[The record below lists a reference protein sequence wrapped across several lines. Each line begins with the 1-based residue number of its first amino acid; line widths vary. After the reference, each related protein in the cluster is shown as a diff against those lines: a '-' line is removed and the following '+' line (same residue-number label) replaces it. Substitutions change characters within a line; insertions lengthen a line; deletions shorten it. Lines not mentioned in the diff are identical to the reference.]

1 MQLKVGDKVALDI
14 VEFFGTTT
22 FSKGSP
28 LFTESVI
35 DAFKEGVKTLNG
47 VVTELDEYSGDDF
60 PLFVQFRELDN
71 DAYWITEEG
80 VEYLGGS
87 ETVTLDL
94 KVLLQENHSLTSII
108 SSLFRN
114 DIEKL
119 YEQGYREIKVQLLN
133 GDISKSSYCEIL
145 VSREDF
151 DVKTQ
156 YVQRCALKRSSLED
170 NTIVELIR
178 LVNQW
183 GVDRNI
189 TKEGGVSA
197 LKQVSKL
204 LEEAGETVS
213 ALADES
219 EGIDATNDL
228 RDAYGDM
235 LVCII
240 QAVRLSGMTIQEC
253 LSAAYEEIKDRK
265 GTMVNGKFVKE

>member
-1 MQLKVGDKVALDI
+1 MNQFAQGDVVILDLDI
-14 VEFFGTTT
+14 LLDEAKTSPVVSEIFKHGAEKILR
-22 FSKGSP
+22 KGCNK
-28 LFTESVI
+28 VR
-35 DAFKEGVKTLNG
+35 A
-47 VVTELDEYSGDDF
+47 VVTQAFGNNYHEIRVNRPEFLVNTQIVQVSALSYPSLVWPIGDGSLNDDTDG
-60 PLFVQFRELDN
+60 LFSVP
-71 DAYWITEEG
+71 
-80 VEYLGGS
+80 
-87 ETVTLDL
+87 
-94 KVLLQENHSLTSII
+94 
-108 SSLFRN
+108 
-114 DIEKL
+114 
-119 YEQGYREIKVQLLN
+119 
-133 GDISKSSYCEIL
+133 
-145 VSREDF
+145 
-151 DVKTQ
+151 
-156 YVQRCALKRSSLED
+156 
-170 NTIVELIR
+170 ELIR
-178 LVNQW
+178 LINQW